1 MRALTPLA
9 AQEVE
14 ERTES
19 PVTQAQ
25 VSRRDSTCPS
35 KVVIGLPAGYWV
47 LSLPSWHTDHS

>member
-19 PVTQAQ
+19 PFTQAQ